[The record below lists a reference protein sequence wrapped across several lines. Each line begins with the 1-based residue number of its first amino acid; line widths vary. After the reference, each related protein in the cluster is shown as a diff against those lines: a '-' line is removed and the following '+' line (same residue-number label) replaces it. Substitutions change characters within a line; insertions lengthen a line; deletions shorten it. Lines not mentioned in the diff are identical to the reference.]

1 MIGREREAAEVA
13 DLLLQ
18 PGTPLV
24 TITGPGGVGKS
35 RLALRVADSLANS
48 FRDGVWFVA
57 LAPVHDPVL
66 VLPTIAQALG
76 VRETGAGLAVEQ
88 LAERL
93 RDADILLILDNFEQV
108 ADAAFGL
115 SQLLAACPGVRLLVT
130 SRVVLRLSAETVYHL
145 DPLSVPHATTRLRA
159 ADLADSDAVRLF
171 SDRAQASNRSFALD
185 DDNAAV
191 IADICRRLDGLPL
204 AIELA
209 AARSKML
216 SPRALHARLS
226 RRLTLLTG
234 GPVDQPARQRT
245 MHAAVDWSVELLSP
259 FEQRALRQLGVIAGD
274 ITLSAAESIVDAA
287 VQDDV
292 LDALGSLVDQSLLQA
307 LPSAQDEPRF
317 RMLQTIHEF
326 AAEMLAETGET
337 DSVARRHAD
346 YFLAFVEEAAPHFIG
361 PDQVSWLNEVES
373 SHDDLRDAFAWY
385 LGHDK
390 PMHALRLAVALW
402 RFGYTRGHLT
412 EARERLQKALASNP
426 EPTLVRVEALNAE
439 GLLASMQG
447 DAAIAA
453 DHHREARR
461 LSESL
466 GDRRGIAVAENGLGD
481 AAAFEGD
488 RDAARQHFETALR
501 LFRELGEKR
510 GIAGAL
516 TNLGNL
522 YWDERE
528 LTTSVALHEEA
539 LEHYRAIDDLRGIGW
554 SNMNLGS
561 LAVDL
566 GDLPLGVRH
575 LRDAMSIYRKLGD
588 RSGVFVTLEGFAEVA
603 EIRGHDELAAMLYA
617 AGKVI
622 RDEIGAPVPASDRT
636 RYDGVIEGL
645 RGRLGDTFAP
655 AWEAGELMSLDD
667 AVSAAVD
674 AGMTPAAPT
683 QVVHPGPAAR
693 GAGLTRREIE
703 VLELVARGKTNNE
716 IADRLSISVRTVSTH
731 VSNMLGKLD
740 LPNRSAM
747 AAYAHNAGLV

>member
-1 MIGREREAAEVA
+1 
-13 DLLLQ
+13 
-18 PGTPLV
+18 
-24 TITGPGGVGKS
+24 
-35 RLALRVADSLANS
+35 
-48 FRDGVWFVA
+48 
-57 LAPVHDPVL
+57 
-66 VLPTIAQALG
+66 
-76 VRETGAGLAVEQ
+76 
-88 LAERL
+88 
-93 RDADILLILDNFEQV
+93 
-108 ADAAFGL
+108 
-115 SQLLAACPGVRLLVT
+115 
-130 SRVVLRLSAETVYHL
+130 
-145 DPLSVPHATTRLRA
+145 
-159 ADLADSDAVRLF
+159 
-171 SDRAQASNRSFALD
+171 
-185 DDNAAV
+185 
-191 IADICRRLDGLPL
+191 
-204 AIELA
+204 
-209 AARSKML
+209 
-216 SPRALHARLS
+216 
-226 RRLTLLTG
+226 
-234 GPVDQPARQRT
+234 
-245 MHAAVDWSVELLSP
+245 
-259 FEQRALRQLGVIAGD
+259 
-274 ITLSAAESIVDAA
+274 
-287 VQDDV
+287 
-292 LDALGSLVDQSLLQA
+292 
-307 LPSAQDEPRF
+307 
-317 RMLQTIHEF
+317 
-326 AAEMLAETGET
+326 
-337 DSVARRHAD
+337 
-346 YFLAFVEEAAPHFIG
+346 
-361 PDQVSWLNEVES
+361 
-373 SHDDLRDAFAWY
+373 
-385 LGHDK
+385 
-390 PMHALRLAVALW
+390 
-402 RFGYTRGHLT
+402 
-412 EARERLQKALASNP
+412 
-426 EPTLVRVEALNAE
+426 
-439 GLLASMQG
+439 MQG

-466 GDRRGIAVAENGLGD
+466 GDRRGIAVAENGLGA

-622 RDEIGAPVPASDRT
+622 RDEIGAPVPASDRA

-731 VSNMLGKLD
+731 VSNMLGKLG